1 MGTRYGRR
9 AHDGTTEYY
18 DSKKELVAAADRE
31 VLARMANFF
40 TVIGLVAGGVI
51 SYHFLHHSSAVAWPK
66 LARALVIAGSSVGAA
81 LLLRTVG
88 KYLFMLTVVLLLGSL
103 LLVVGRWLWHIA

>member
-18 DSKKELVAAADRE
+18 DSKEELVVAADRE

-40 TVIGLVAGGVI
+40 TVVGLLVGGLVA
-51 SYHFLHHSSAVAWPK
+51 YYFLHRNGAMAWPK
-66 LARALVIAGSSVGAA
+66 PVRVLVIVGSAASSA
-81 LLLRTVG
+81 LLLRTIG
-88 KYLFMLTVVLLLGSL
+88 RYLFMLAAVLF
-103 LLVVGRWLWHIA
+103 LVGLSFTIGRWLWHVA

>member
-31 VLARMANFF
+31 MLARMANFF
-40 TVIGLVAGGVI
+40 TVVGLLAGGGAA
-51 SYHFLHHSSAVAWPK
+51 YYFLHHGSAAAWPK
-66 LARALVIAGSSVGAA
+66 LVRAFIIVGSSVGSA
-81 LLLRTVG
+81 LVLRVIG
-88 KYLFMLTVVLLLGSL
+88 RYLL
-103 LLVVGRWLWHIA
+103 LLVGMLFLAGLLVTVGRWLWHMA